1 MVTRAFREQQY
12 KDEDEKAAL
21 KKKSD
26 YGDGLAQFLLL
37 MGSACLVAWLL
48 LLHFY

>member
-1 MVTRAFREQQY
+1 MVSRTFRDYHY

-21 KKKSD
+21 KKKSGH
-26 YGDGLAQFLLL
+26 GDGLAQFLFL

-48 LLHFY
+48 LLYFY